1 MGVRPCHLEMAALEH
16 QEGPEE
22 AQVCRW
28 VEQQDWRGH
37 REGVQRVTEVVLR
50 GRFHLYDRRTM
61 EGDLGLRSGEEDN
74 APTEEHRKGELDQ
87 IVTSSGSGARNKRK
101 AMKDEAR
108 SINKRDGPYGRALH
122 PQIRRR
128 CFWPEIAPKI
138 RSTT

>member
-1 MGVRPCHLEMAALEH
+1 VGVRSCHPEMAALEH

-28 VEQQDWRGH
+28 VEQPDWRGH

-50 GRFHLYDRRTM
+50 GRFHSDERRTM
-61 EGDLGLRSGEEDN
+61 EDGPGLRSGEEDN
-74 APTEEHRKGELDQ
+74 APTGEHRKGEPDQ
-87 IVTSSGSGARNKRK
+87 IVTSSGSDARNERK

-122 PQIRRR
+122 PQIRRHY
-128 CFWPEIAPKI
+128 FWPEIAPKI